1 MQPCCPSWTP
11 HPQSTCQQVHFLIFS
26 LRPTDIVNQESEN
39 EPADWMNELG
49 ADVEST
55 KEAMESN
62 IGRGKR
68 ARQRQSK
75 VA

>member
-1 MQPCCPSWTP
+1 M
-11 HPQSTCQQVHFLIFS
+11 
-26 LRPTDIVNQESEN
+26 NQESEN